1 MSASAHPKVSPA
13 ARAWHSWQVR
23 ALGSTIAI
31 HLLASHAEGE
41 AAIAVA
47 SRWLER
53 FEAEVSRFRPDSD
66 TSALN
71 RDGRVQARPRLQA
84 CVRASLWAAELT
96 GGLVD
101 PLVTRHLE
109 AAGYD
114 HSRADGPE
122 LDWDVGLRELPAHV
136 AEPDPLG
143 RWRLLSVQDGV
154 IRLPDAAAYDPGAV
168 GKGLAADTMLAICR
182 EEAPGAEMVCV
193 DCGGDVALWS
203 DGEPWSVELHDPR
216 SRQPWTTVEIACG
229 GLATSAVT
237 RRMWRA
243 DGQVRHHLL
252 SPADGRPINCG
263 LAGVAA
269 LAGSA
274 LEAEVRAK
282 WALLSGDDAVLR
294 EGGWLYP
301 ADPAAPPR
309 SAGLV
314 D

>member
-1 MSASAHPKVSPA
+1 MSASPVVKPA
-13 ARAWHSWQVR
+13 SRAWHSWQTR

-31 HLLASHAEGE
+31 HLLAPRAEGD
-41 AAIAVA
+41 AAMAVA
-47 SRWLER
+47 ARWLER
-53 FEAEVSRFRPDSD
+53 FDAEVSRFRPGSD

-71 RDGRVQARPRLQA
+71 RCGTVVAGPRLES

-109 AAGYD
+109 AAGYER
-114 HSRADGPE
+114 SRADGPE
-122 LDWDVGLRELPAHV
+122 LDWEVGVRELPAHV
-136 AEPDPLG
+136 AAPDPLG
-143 RWRLLSVQDGV
+143 RWRRLSLEAGV
-154 IRLPDAAAYDPGAV
+154 VRLPEGTAYDPGAV
-168 GKGLAADTMLAICR
+168 GKGLAADTMLALCR
-182 EEAPGAEMVCV
+182 AEAPGAEMACV

-216 SRQPWTTVEIACG
+216 TRHPWTTVEIACG
-229 GLATSAVT
+229 GLATSAIT
-237 RRMWRA
+237 RRMWRSEGRA
-243 DGQVRHHLL
+243 RHHLL
-252 SPADGRPINCG
+252 SPADGLPVNSG

-282 WALLSGDDAVLR
+282 WALLSGDHGVLR

-301 ADPAAPPR
+301 AD
-309 SAGLV
+309 AGAGPQGVALV
-314 D
+314 G